1 MTAELVPFTY
11 GDAPIRV
18 VMVNGEPWFAA
29 PDVAKALGYR
39 DAWNLVRRLDEDE
52 ATHSVSTP
60 GGPQNITIISESGLY
75 VAVLGS
81 QVPGARDFKRWV
93 TRVVLPQI
101 RKTGSYAAELDLSD
115 PIAAIEAAHA
125 RTGQAIEVAKAER
138 ARAERAEA
146 EAKALTAAIE
156 RDAPLVAKAE
166 AHTVSDSAVHRQEF
180 AREVQTWGRKQGL
193 EIKQAAV
200 FRFLGHIGLF
210 IRGDR
215 TDTAH
220 ATSDAIKRGL
230 AFTDKG
236 TARNGHAWATGKLTA
251 AGQDYA
257 WRRITRHVAEHG
269 SLELP
274 RELRGSA

>member
-52 ATHSVSTP
+52 KATHSVSTP

-200 FRFLGHIGLF
+200 FRFLGHI
-210 IRGDR
+210 
-215 TDTAH
+215 
-220 ATSDAIKRGL
+220 
-230 AFTDKG
+230 
-236 TARNGHAWATGKLTA
+236 
-251 AGQDYA
+251 
-257 WRRITRHVAEHG
+257 
-269 SLELP
+269 EL
-274 RELRGSA
+274 LQ

>member
-1 MTAELVPFTY
+1 M
-11 GDAPIRV
+11 
-18 VMVNGEPWFAA
+18 
-29 PDVAKALGYR
+29 
-39 DAWNLVRRLDEDE
+39 
-52 ATHSVSTP
+52 
-60 GGPQNITIISESGLY
+60 
-75 VAVLGS
+75 
-81 QVPGARDFKRWV
+81 
-93 TRVVLPQI
+93 
-101 RKTGSYAAELDLSD
+101 
-115 PIAAIEAAHA
+115 
-125 RTGQAIEVAKAER
+125 
-138 ARAERAEA
+138 
-146 EAKALTAAIE
+146 
-156 RDAPLVAKAE
+156 
-166 AHTVSDSAVHRQEF
+166 
-180 AREVQTWGRKQGL
+180 
-193 EIKQAAV
+193 
-200 FRFLGHIGLF
+200 F